1 MPAHVSASFG
11 GRSCCCPES
20 GSCYCSECPA
30 VVAVVVAAA
39 AAAVVAASAAAV
51 SIPVPFHLK
60 SCPSDLY
67 HSA

>member
-1 MPAHVSASFG
+1 MPAHFSASFG

-30 VVAVVVAAA
+30 VVVVAA

-51 SIPVPFHLK
+51 LIPVPFHLK
-60 SCPSDLY
+60 SCPSDWY